1 MSQTGQDTGMRV
13 RNVWNSRWLQRR
25 AIPVLIFILA
35 LLPRSVYPVSRPIQW
50 YSRAILF
57 GDALLARDWAGTY
70 QRYHPGVTTMWL
82 SGIGLKLL
90 GWQRG
95 LSSGQLLGLAPA
107 KPGTLNDG
115 VTAGVIPLAFAIALC
130 IALTYPLLSR
140 IVGRKAALAGSCL
153 LALNPFY
160 IAYSKVVHVDA
171 LLATFMLVSALFLI
185 SHLQHGTRSDL
196 ILSGLFA
203 GLAFLTKSPGLFL
216 IPYAGLAVGMYRL
229 VESESDC
236 GQRARITGWL
246 RQIVTL
252 MGVLAI
258 WAGIA
263 AATFVV
269 LWPAMWVEPL
279 DALRQVGGRIIFHVE
294 TVHRNPIFFNGQVM
308 FEDPGLPFYLA
319 TVAWKT
325 TLVTLPACCAALVFA
340 LLWFRRSG
348 PSRVAG
354 LLIAYGVFFTIQ
366 MGLSA
371 RKELPY
377 LLPVFPALDVAAAV
391 GLVQGAEAIGRLRWW
406 RNRGWISTALV
417 ALAVALQA
425 IVVLPRHPYYGTHHN
440 ALLGGSRV
448 ARRIL
453 PLQDQGEGLDL
464 AARYLNTLPRA
475 QRATAGLY
483 QRSAAIFRHN
493 FVGLTSVVN
502 DPSVNYRIYY
512 VNQTM
517 RHLGGEEWD
526 NTWAVDQQTPP
537 LWSVDFDGV
546 TYVWVYGA
554 PPGEPAPGGPEYE
567 LDYRLG
573 EHVQLRQVRL
583 SAQMLAPGDTLI
595 VVLNWVSDGEIKRSY
610 NVFCHLLS
618 ASGEL
623 AGQRDGVPLRGI
635 RPTLSWRAGEIIEDS
650 YEILLDDNVAPGEY
664 ELWAGMYD
672 LETMERLDVYDA
684 TGERLADGQIP
695 VGSVRV
701 QELRT
706 RE

>member
-1 MSQTGQDTGMRV
+1 M
-13 RNVWNSRWLQRR
+13 
-25 AIPVLIFILA
+25 
-35 LLPRSVYPVSRPIQW
+35 QW
-50 YSRAILF
+50 YNRAVSF

-70 QRYHPGVTTMWL
+70 QRYHPGVTTMCL

-90 GWQRG
+90 GWQQG
-95 LSSGQLLGLAPA
+95 LSSEQLLGLAPI

-140 IVGRKAALAGSCL
+140 IVGRKAALSGSCL

-160 IAYSKVVHVDA
+160 IAYSKVLHVDA
-171 LLATFMLVSALFLI
+171 LLATFMLVSALFLLNY
-185 SHLQHGTRSDL
+185 LQRGRWFDL
-196 ILSGLFA
+196 VLSGVFA

-229 VESESDC
+229 VKSESDC
-236 GQRARITGWL
+236 GQRARTTGWL

-263 AATFVV
+263 AAIFVV
-269 LWPAMWVEPL
+269 LWPAMWVEPM

-294 TVHRNPIFFNGQVM
+294 TAHRNPIFFNGQVM

-319 TVAWKT
+319 TIAWKT

-340 LLWFRRSG
+340 LLRFRRSE

-354 LLIAYGVFFTIQ
+354 MLIAYVFFFTIQ

-371 RKELPY
+371 RKGLPY
-377 LLPVFPALDVAAAV
+377 LLPAFPALDVAAAV

-417 ALAVALQA
+417 ALAVVLQA
-425 IVVLPRHPYYGTHHN
+425 VVVLPRHPYYGTHHN

-475 QRATAGLY
+475 QRASAELHK
-483 QRSAAIFRHN
+483 RSAEIFGRN
-493 FVGLTSVVN
+493 FVGLTSIGN
-502 DPSVNYRIYY
+502 DPPANYRVYY
-512 VNQTM
+512 VNQVM

-526 NTWAVDQQTPP
+526 DTWEVDRHNVP
-537 LWSVDFDGV
+537 LWSIAFDGV
-546 TYVWVYGA
+546 TYVWIYGA
-554 PPGEPAPGGPEYE
+554 PPEEPAPGGPEYE
-567 LDYRLG
+567 VDYRLG

-583 SAQMLAPGDTLI
+583 SATTLAPGDTLT

-623 AGQRDGVPLRGI
+623 VGQRDGVPLHGI
-635 RPTLSWRAGEIIEDS
+635 RPTPSWRAGEIIEDS
-650 YEILLDDNVAPGEY
+650 YGILLDDNVAPGEC

-684 TGERLADGQIP
+684 TGKRLADGRIP

-701 QELRT
+701 QSLES